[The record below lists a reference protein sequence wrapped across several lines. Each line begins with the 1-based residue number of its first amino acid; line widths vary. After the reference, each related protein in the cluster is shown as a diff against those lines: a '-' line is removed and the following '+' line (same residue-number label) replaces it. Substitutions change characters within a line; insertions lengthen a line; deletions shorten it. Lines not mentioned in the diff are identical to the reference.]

1 VKEKAMAIIATDTGG
16 GVDIKPIAQ
25 GTHLAI
31 CYMVVDLGKQ
41 RDEYQGQV
49 RVQHQ
54 IHVRWELP
62 NERVEWDDKDN
73 IHREGPATIGAFY
86 TLSLHEKSNLRGH
99 LEAWRGRAF
108 TAEELAGF
116 DVSKLL
122 GVPCMVTVTHKVS
135 NGRIR
140 DRVASVSGVP
150 KGMEKPDKAEN
161 PLVLYDDE
169 HRDSYDG
176 LSDFLRGKIDNQV
189 KDAPT
194 PAPSAGGFRDDLD
207 DDIPF

>member
-1 VKEKAMAIIATDTGG
+1 MAIIASDSCGGTD
-16 GVDIKPIAQ
+16 IRPIAQ

-41 RDEYQGQV
+41 REEYQGQV
-49 RVQHQ
+49 RVQHK

-73 IHREGPATIGAFY
+73 VHREGPASIGATY

-108 TAEELAGF
+108 SAEELSGF
-116 DVSKLL
+116 DVSALL
-122 GVPCMVTVTHKVS
+122 GKPCMVTVTHKES

-140 DRVASVSGVP
+140 DRVAGVSGVP
-150 KGMEKPDKAEN
+150 KGMAKPERIEN
-161 PLVLYDDE
+161 PLVLFDNE

-176 LSDFLRGKIDNQV
+176 LSDWLRGKIDGQV
-189 KDAPT
+189 KDAPK
-194 PAPSAGGFRDDLD
+194 PLKPGDEGYIAGYDDLD
-207 DDIPF
+207 DDVPF

>member
-1 VKEKAMAIIATDTGG
+1 MAIIATDSGG
-16 GVDIKPIAQ
+16 SGDFKPVPQ

-41 RDEYQGQV
+41 REEYQGQN
-49 RVQHQ
+49 RVQHK
-54 IHVRWELP
+54 IYLRWELP

-73 IHREGPATIGAFY
+73 IHREGPASIGAFY
-86 TLSLHEKSNLRGH
+86 TLSLHEKSTLRGH

-122 GVPCMVTVTHKVS
+122 GVGCMVTVTHKEA
-135 NGRIR
+135 NGRVR
-140 DRVASVSGVP
+140 DRVTAVSGLP
-150 KGMEKPDKAEN
+150 KGMPKPDKAEN
-161 PLVLYDDE
+161 NLVLYDDDHLDAYE
-169 HRDSYDG
+169 G
-176 LSDFLRGKIDNQV
+176 LSDFLRGKIDGQV
-189 KDAPT
+189 KDAPK
-194 PAPSAGGFRDDLD
+194 AVQNHDDLD